1 MTIMDARPAAAEIA
15 VKAEP
20 TGGIWIL
27 DHRGVG
33 PVITWHK
40 DNPDEVAAAAKTFA
54 DYRAAGCLLAEA
66 DSPDST
72 VGEHALAFNPAASVI
87 TVVSPMAGG

>member
-1 MTIMDARPAAAEIA
+1 MTIMDARPAAPATR
-15 VKAEP
+15 VEP

-40 DNPDEVAAAAKTFA
+40 DNPAQVAAAAATFA
-54 DYRAAGCLLAEA
+54 DYKAAGCLVAEA
-66 DSPDST
+66 ASTDELGDQAFAFSPDAK
-72 VGEHALAFNPAASVI
+72 VY
-87 TVVSPMAGG
+87 TVVGPMAGG